1 MKNLLSIPRIVALAT
16 IILAGLLINYLFLP
30 AWSFNSGGL
39 YAYIFVVGCIA
50 LFCSIIADA
59 ESHYDGRLFTIPSGI
74 VVGISIVAIIVGT
87 CNSVQIFHARQY
99 QALIEIEEGNFSEI
113 ANSNINNLA
122 VVDVD
127 TAQRLGDR
135 TLAGLSNPSWY
146 EVDNEYN
153 LILYNDTQY
162 RISPISYGGFFKY
175 TKASSAGIPGYV
187 LVNAVTQEAQLVT
200 LENPI
205 KYSPSAFFSYD
216 LRRHLRSQYPSY
228 VFGKSFFEIDNDG
241 NPYWITSVK
250 TSNIGF
256 WGGKTENSFII
267 TDACTGESH
276 EYAVSDI
283 PNWVDH
289 AFDLDYLMEMV
300 YYNYEYINGFINFSG
315 TGINRTSYYYK
326 DNDEGFTGYN
336 TTLSSD
342 GIVFYT
348 GVTPAN
354 AAESNIGFILA
365 NPRTGVVKFYPCT
378 GAEESS
384 AQAAAQGLVQNLGYV
399 ATFPTIVNIEGLPT
413 YFMVLK
419 DNAGLLQ
426 RYAFSNVEN
435 YSLTVQASTVEEA
448 LALYRQE
455 VGLSNDSVETDDVD
469 TNDIDTSQVQ
479 TTTGTI
485 TFLVT
490 AEIDGDTYFYF
501 TLAEDSNLYMS
512 SIKNSNRQ
520 VLLQIPPTP
529 TLPPA
534 PTAEENTQE
543 VVKITF

>member
-1 MKNLLSIPRIVALAT
+1 MKNLLSIPRLIALA
-16 IILAGLLINYLFLP
+16 IVIVAGLLINYLFLP

-39 YAYIFVVGCIA
+39 YAFVFVISCIA
-50 LFCSIIADA
+50 LLCFIIA
-59 ESHYDGRLFTIPSGI
+59 EDGDDLFFTIPIGI
-74 VVGISIVAIIVGT
+74 VVAIIIVAIIIGAVT
-87 CNSVQIFHARQY
+87 STQIFHAQQY
-99 QALIEIEEGNFSEI
+99 RSLIDIEDGNFNEEI

-127 TAQRLGDR
+127 TAERLGDR
-135 TLAGLSNPSWY
+135 TLASLDNPSWY
-146 EVDNEYN
+146 DVDNEYN

-162 RISPISYGGFFKY
+162 RISPINYGGFFKY

-187 LVNAVTQEAQLVT
+187 LVNAVTQEAELVT

-216 LRRHLRSQYPSY
+216 LFRHLRNQYPSY
-228 VFGKSFFEIDNDG
+228 VFGKSFFEIDDNG

-250 TSNIGF
+250 TTNIGF

-267 TDACTGESH
+267 TDACTGESQ
-276 EYAVSDI
+276 EYTVSNL

-289 AFDLDYLMEMV
+289 AFDLDYLMKMV
-300 YYNYEYINGFINFSG
+300 YYNFEYVNGFINFSA
-315 TGINRTSYYYK
+315 TGINRTSYYYR
-326 DNDEGFTGYN
+326 DDEKGFTGYN

-354 AAESNIGFILA
+354 AAESIVGFILA
-365 NPRTGVVKFYPCT
+365 NPRTGVIKFYPCT

-419 DNAGLLQ
+419 DNAGLIQ

-435 YSLTVQASTVEEA
+435 YSLTVQAPTVEEA
-448 LALYRQE
+448 LALYLQE
-455 VGLSNDSVETDDVD
+455 VGLSSDFIETDDVD

-479 TTTGTI
+479 STTGTI

-520 VLLQIPPTP
+520 VLLQIGT
-529 TLPPA
+529 TVTIEFA
-534 PTAEENTQE
+534 PTAEENTQK